1 MGSFMI
7 TWYFSSLW
15 LHLQTTC
22 TLRYWLPIREENFCN
37 TPSYKEKLENM
48 KLNKFYLFYHDNM
61 HNVKDCYALKK
72 EDRKIDCLG
81 LSLTICQER
90 NTTQIRRERG

>member
-1 MGSFMI
+1 
-7 TWYFSSLW
+7 
-15 LHLQTTC
+15 
-22 TLRYWLPIREENFCN
+22 
-37 TPSYKEKLENM
+37 M